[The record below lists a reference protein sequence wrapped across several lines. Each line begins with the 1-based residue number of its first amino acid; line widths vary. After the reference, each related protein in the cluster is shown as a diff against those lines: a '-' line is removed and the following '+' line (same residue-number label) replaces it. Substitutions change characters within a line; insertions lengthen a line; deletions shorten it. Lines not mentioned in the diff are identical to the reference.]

1 MELEFKYFKL
11 IHLMLKNNIAT
22 IAVIFGFAVII
33 KKITML
39 ENKIKVIEED
49 TPQKQ
54 REIKI
59 NTYPIKE
66 EIRDEKGAEKDD
78 EKYEEITEVKQKEK
92 YEKDDELIDEEI
104 RDEEIRD
111 EEIRDE
117 EITDEE
123 ITEETD
129 EKELKENDSHYEHI
143 SQVIEPPTRLK
154 YSLWKIF
161 T

>member
-111 EEIRDE
+111 EEI
-117 EITDEE
+117 TDEE

>member
-104 RDEEIRD
+104 RDEEI
-111 EEIRDE
+111 
-117 EITDEE
+117 TDEE